1 MAHKNVRF
9 LNARSIAGGNADTIV
24 NLRLKLSTTLA
35 CHTNGDYVF
44 TLSST
49 KCLYDVSRIA
59 AGGDADSH
67 IPCLAECL
75 DLPCKD
81 LIVGIVVSY
90 GSKRRCVHSEG
101 LRRQS
106 WSVQVVPSHEL
117 RRNMLRVGRAAAV
130 AK

>member
-9 LNARSIAGGNADTIV
+9 LNARSISGGNADTIV

-59 AGGDADSH
+59 AGGHADSH
-67 IPCLAECL
+67 IPSLAECL
-75 DLPCKD
+75 HLPHTTFI
-81 LIVGIVVSY
+81 LGILLPYVIIPT
-90 GSKRRCVHSEG
+90 
-101 LRRQS
+101 
-106 WSVQVVPSHEL
+106 PSHHT
-117 RRNMLRVGRAAAV
+117 RPR
-130 AK
+130 